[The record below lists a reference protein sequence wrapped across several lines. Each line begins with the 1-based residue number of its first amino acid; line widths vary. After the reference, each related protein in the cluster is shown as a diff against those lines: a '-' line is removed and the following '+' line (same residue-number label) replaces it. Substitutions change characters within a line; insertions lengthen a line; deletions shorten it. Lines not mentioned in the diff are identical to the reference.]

1 MGDKESQYKNSLD
14 MIQSCGSKYSHKQHQ
29 SVEVDFRTHMTDAYQ
44 ESVQRL
50 TKENN
55 ELKNSLK
62 HFQVNLRE
70 MLELR
75 RGINTKQYND
85 ETLNNRD
92 EKILN

>member
-29 SVEVDFRTHMTDAYQ
+29 SVEV
-44 ESVQRL
+44 
-50 TKENN
+50 
-55 ELKNSLK
+55 
-62 HFQVNLRE
+62 NLRE

-75 RGINTKQYND
+75 RGINTKQYSD